1 MVHDLL
7 LTQYNIFEALIMIKA
22 TTLLALIC
30 ISTAVK
36 AEWYEVVGYASTQGR
51 DVAQARQA
59 AVKDAITQALIFS
72 GATVSSVQSVA
83 DGILSQDELK
93 IQSHGEIQQVNLVSE
108 SKEQD
113 QYSVT
118 LHLDIYTT
126 QGKCLE
132 QQFNKQIA
140 ITQSQLTQPHQARMG
155 QIFDIAKSTSQRLFN
170 TLNERTNTIKPIP
183 YLNISINVTE
193 YFSQQFNYNPLL
205 IETIAMNSNSQY
217 VLLSQITDIA
227 DTDKLNS
234 EYAFWQD
241 DKYARSFK
249 IDFALYDALTYER
262 VWQQHYATQGVWPFE
277 KTKLI
282 DVHSEKFWNSHYAQE
297 IQEVFNKV
305 SQDMNAAVSCIPTK
319 GKILYLDNDQVV
331 INLGKAHGLE
341 TGKILSIMH
350 QSNII
355 TSKGSVIN
363 STMQTIEQVKI
374 INVNM
379 QSATAVNL
387 NSRPLSNI
395 QLNDIVQI
403 KVKSAESFLLDN

>member
-1 MVHDLL
+1 
-7 LTQYNIFEALIMIKA
+7 MIKA
-22 TTLLALIC
+22 ITLLILIC
-30 ISTAVK
+30 VSTVVK

-83 DGILSQDELK
+83 DGILSQDEIK
-93 IQSHGEIQQVNLVSE
+93 IKSHGEIQQVNMVSE
-108 SKEQD
+108 SKEGD

-118 LHLDIYTT
+118 LHLDIYATKG
-126 QGKCLE
+126 QCLE

-140 ITQSQLTQPHQARMG
+140 ITQSQLIQPHQARLG
-155 QIFDIAKSTSQRLFN
+155 QIFDIAKAASQRLFN
-170 TLNERTNTIKPIP
+170 TLNERTNAVKPIP
-183 YLNISINVTE
+183 YLNSAINVKE
-193 YFSQQFNYNPLL
+193 YFSQQFDYNHAL

-227 DTDKLNS
+227 DIDKLNND
-234 EYAFWQD
+234 YAFWQSD
-241 DKYARSFK
+241 EYARSFK
-249 IDFALYDALTYER
+249 IDFALYDAMTYEK

-277 KTKLI
+277 KTKLV
-282 DVHSEKFWNSHYAQE
+282 DVYSDRFWNSHYGQE

-305 SQDMNAAVSCIPTK
+305 SQDLNTAVSCIPTK
-319 GKILYLDNDQVV
+319 GKILYLDAEQIV
-331 INLGKAHGLE
+331 INLGRVHGLE
-341 TGKILSIMH
+341 PGTTLSIMH

-355 TSKGSVIN
+355 TSRGSVVN
-363 STMQTIEQVKI
+363 STVQTIEQVKV

-387 NSRPLSNI
+387 NTRPLSNI

-403 KVKSAESFLLDN
+403 KIKNENNFALDE